1 MTPLTQI
8 FLGNFLA
15 LVLVILLMGKLRKL
29 LAGPRKLLMWV
40 TGAPRKCVAAPRR
53 RLIRRRCSKK
63 KGWGRQVRV
72 MGNKRATTWKP
83 KHKCGAAPLST
94 PAAALAMTSASP
106 ILTSSTRGM
115 AA

>member
-29 LAGPRKLLMWV
+29 LTGPRKLLMWV
-40 TGAPRKCVAAPRR
+40 AGTPARKCAAPRR
-53 RLIRRRCSKK
+53 RRRRCGMMK

-72 MGNKRATTWKP
+72 MKKTWKP
-83 KHKCGAAPLST
+83 KHKCGAPLST
-94 PAAALAMTSASP
+94 PAATHMATSAFA
-106 ILTSSTRGM
+106 LTSGSTKGM